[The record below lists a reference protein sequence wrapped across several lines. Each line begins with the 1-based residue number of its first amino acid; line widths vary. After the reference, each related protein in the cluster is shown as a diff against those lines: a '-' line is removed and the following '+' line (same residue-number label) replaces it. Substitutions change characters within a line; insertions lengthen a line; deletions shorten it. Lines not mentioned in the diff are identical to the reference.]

1 MSKYN
6 KLWIYI
12 SQSYNFTIFIKK
24 RRSKECRFNFLFSI
38 ATSYATCTLHFAT
51 YRVVGGKTE
60 ADVLLFRRNHSLRK
74 GRLNLNIKKTI
85 GASILLFAMTLTMS
99 SCQVKTS
106 LATNDVITGEEY
118 PDAEKYQT
126 GAFTYDPDNVNEVE
140 IYWRSG
146 EVEITESEDSML
158 CVEESGSELAEDT
171 ALHYFLDDGVLRIRF
186 CKSGEKVVVDKLDK
200 HLHIEVPR
208 GIDVSIHTTSALVK
222 ACDLTQKNILV
233 AALSGDTELSNVAAD
248 TVDLSSGSGSIS
260 TNNISTENLRCSTST
275 GNVNLG
281 LAKDGAKVLFTTSS
295 GNLLTDC
302 AFEQNEDLYVFG
314 DGAGNITVKT
324 TSGNLKVE

>member
-1 MSKYN
+1 M
-6 KLWIYI
+6 
-12 SQSYNFTIFIKK
+12 
-24 RRSKECRFNFLFSI
+24 
-38 ATSYATCTLHFAT
+38 
-51 YRVVGGKTE
+51 
-60 ADVLLFRRNHSLRK
+60 
-74 GRLNLNIKKTI
+74 NIKKTI
-85 GASILLFAMTLTMS
+85 GVSILLFAMILSMS

-126 GAFTYDPDNVNEVE
+126 GAFTYDPDNVNEVV

-158 CVEESGSELAEDT
+158 CVEESGNELAEDT

-186 CKSGEKVVVDKLDK
+186 CKSGAKVVVDKLDK
-200 HLHIEVPR
+200 HLHIEIPR

-233 AALSGDTELSNVAAD
+233 ATLSGDTELSNAAAD
-248 TVDLSSGSGSIS
+248 TVDLSSGFGSIS
-260 TNNISTENLRCSTST
+260 ADDISAENLRCSTST

-281 LAKDGAKVLFTTSS
+281 LAKDGAEVLFTTSS

-302 AFEQNEDLYVFG
+302 AFDRNEDLYVFG
-314 DGAGNITVKT
+314 DGEGNITVKT